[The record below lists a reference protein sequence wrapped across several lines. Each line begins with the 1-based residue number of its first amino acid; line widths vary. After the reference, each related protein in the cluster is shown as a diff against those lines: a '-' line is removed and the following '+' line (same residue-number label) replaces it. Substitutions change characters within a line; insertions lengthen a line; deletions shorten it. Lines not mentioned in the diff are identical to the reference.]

1 MLLYIYLT
9 KKIKYLNLS
18 LHYNLYIFVAK
29 FTKMN
34 IRLEQFMRAEKLNS
48 AKLAE
53 ILQIQ
58 PSSISH
64 LLSGR
69 NRPGFDFISKLLLMF
84 PDLNPDWIING
95 KGDMYR
101 SYSDS
106 KSDIVDKVTKI
117 TITSLNDDND
127 VVNEEVTEINNVNT
141 PIEKVEKIP
150 EIKASVDDVPKPVE
164 ISASIK
170 NPELDVDKIV
180 LFYPDNTFEIVHK
193 RR

>member
-1 MLLYIYLT
+1 MS
-9 KKIKYLNLS
+9 LN
-18 LHYNLYIFVAK
+18 YNLYIFVAK

-117 TITSLNDDND
+117 TITSLNDDNN